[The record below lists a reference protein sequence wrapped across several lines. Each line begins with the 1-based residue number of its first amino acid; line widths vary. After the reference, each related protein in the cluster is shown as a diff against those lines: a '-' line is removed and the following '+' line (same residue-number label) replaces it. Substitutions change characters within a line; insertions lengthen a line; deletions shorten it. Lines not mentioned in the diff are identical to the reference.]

1 MEGQIRRPD
10 INAVTG
16 AGPKGPAFFYGGKM
30 AHKVVV
36 IKLQGKRYR
45 IKQVSL
51 NEFPAVA
58 SGVLGGR
65 GLNSAILWSLRR
77 YLPTDWKSSRNAI
90 VIGAGPFAGSK
101 FPSTGRT
108 TISVLKSPVT
118 GMFSDGNFGGYF
130 GAALRRSGIAAIV
143 LIGKLRKPHIIH
155 INVEGFVSLKQISNE
170 AFHNYGTLATE
181 GYIESKYCD
190 RKYKAVTMSIGPAGA
205 AKTFCAIPI
214 SKNRAAGG
222 GGTGAV
228 LGVKKIK
235 AITIE
240 YDDRDSMSFVL
251 EDDKVSFEEVS
262 KEAEEKI
269 KSHPVFDMFSTYGTT
284 SLIEIHA
291 GLDYLPVNNWE
302 QSCDPKWP
310 QVSGKELEARTK
322 KEDPNYKE
330 REEQLKDAD
339 NFGCSNCPITCS
351 NLGKIEYETLNCLGP
366 KLGIYDL
373 NFIQTCNMVTMN
385 DQGLDVIQATSV
397 LAALMNMSH
406 DGVLKHPI
414 KWGDANYADDFFLEL
429 CKPRKDGRTLASHFH
444 DGGFYKGILRLL
456 TQYSSNVIN
465 WDRFLYMINE
475 EPTMLGRYREAKG
488 NEAKAALLTDY
499 YYVHSKGYGLSGVYI
514 NRHNKGVA
522 LAAATSTRGA
532 DHLRSLPTLATYADW
547 YLGGG
552 GDTKWWKKLWS
563 MMKIP
568 LRALWLM
575 KAESK
580 NLFGDL
586 YLTYQKT
593 FGVPEPITRKWQE
606 SGFLHNKDQL
616 EGWALMVKFCQ
627 EMYAVSDSLGTCKFT
642 STWRFGVGPEL
653 IAKALNIIS
662 DSDWTWE
669 RVLKCGETVTAI
681 ERRLKYQYRNRPE
694 LTDDDI
700 PQKFYSKVV
709 KDRLSRIEMSEILA
723 DYYKTC
729 GYHEFGVDTRK
740 WRELVSSDMEKEFK
754 LLEKLIALRR

>member
-1 MEGQIRRPD
+1 
-10 INAVTG
+10 
-16 AGPKGPAFFYGGKM
+16 M
-30 AHKVVV
+30 AHKVVI

-45 IKQVSL
+45 IKQLSL
-51 NEFPAVA
+51 DEIPAVA
-58 SGVLGGR
+58 NGVLGGR

-77 YLPTDWKSSRNAI
+77 YIPTDWKSIRNTI

-143 LIGKLRKPHIIH
+143 LIGRLRYPHIIH
-155 INVEGFVSLKQISNE
+155 INPEGFVKLRQITKVM
-170 AFHNYGTLATE
+170 FHEYGTLATE
-181 GYIESKYCD
+181 GYIESHYCD
-190 RKYKAVTMSIGPAGA
+190 PMYKAVTMSIGPAGA
-205 AKTFCAIPI
+205 AKAFCAIPI
-214 SKNRAAGG
+214 SKSRAAGG

-235 AITIE
+235 AITVE
-240 YDDRDSMSFVL
+240 YDDRDSLSYIW
-251 EDDKVSFEEVS
+251 EDDAESFEAVS
-262 KEAEEKI
+262 KEAEDKI

-302 QSCDPKWP
+302 KSYDPKWTE
-310 QVSGKELEARTK
+310 VSGKALEAKTK
-322 KEDPNYKE
+322 KDDPGYKA
-330 REEQLKDAD
+330 REEQLKEDD

-373 NFIQTCNMVTMN
+373 SFIQTCNMVTMN

-406 DGVLKHPI
+406 DGVLKYPI
-414 KWGDANYADDFFLEL
+414 KWGDTQYADDFFLEL
-429 CKPRKDGRTLASHFH
+429 CRNRYDYKTLADHFRS
-444 DGGFYKGILRLL
+444 GGFYKGILRLL
-456 TQYSSNVIN
+456 NQYRSNAIN
-465 WDRFLYMINE
+465 WDRFLYKVNE
-475 EPTMLGRYREAKG
+475 DAVLLTRYRDAKG

-514 NRHNKGVA
+514 NKHNKGVA

-552 GDTKWWKKLWS
+552 GDKRWWQKLWS

-568 LRALWLM
+568 LKSLWLM

-586 YLTYQKT
+586 YLTYQNT

-606 SGFLHNKDQL
+606 SGFLHNKNQL
-616 EGWALMVKFCQ
+616 DGWALMVKFCQ

-653 IAKALNIIS
+653 IAKALNIVS
-662 DSDWTWE
+662 ESNWSWE
-669 RVLKCGETVTAI
+669 RVLKCGETVNAI
-681 ERRLKYQYRNRPE
+681 ERRLKYQYRHRPN

-709 KDRLSRIEMSEILA
+709 KDRLSRAEMYEILS
-723 DYYKTC
+723 DYNETC
-729 GYHEFGVDTRK
+729 GYHKHGVDSHK
-740 WRELVSSDMEKEFK
+740 WRELVNDDMEKEFK
-754 LLEKLIALRR
+754 LLEKVIAIRR